1 MSPELQPI
9 RALSDRGAVL
19 QRIKHEFAAA
29 DPYYDQRRAALW
41 DRLTPLAQQ
50 VDKLQEQGHSV
61 DCSQQHRLEA
71 QWLLNYT
78 ADWPRAETTLKDLET
93 SLASHD
99 QPPLKQD
106 PGGSWGP
113 CCTEPYRK
121 LEPTAGAL
129 QDPHLGHGAA
139 LQPLAFMA
147 KFQDMDWLVGEPQR
161 PQVSSIPPTHPNHPY
176 QLR

>member
-9 RALSDRGAVL
+9 RALIDRGDVL
-19 QRIKHEFAAA
+19 QRIKHEFAVA

-41 DRLTPLAQQ
+41 DRLTPLADQ

-93 SLASHD
+93 SLANHD
-99 QPPLKQD
+99 QPPLEQD

-113 CCTEPYRK
+113 C
-121 LEPTAGAL
+121 
-129 QDPHLGHGAA
+129 
-139 LQPLAFMA
+139 
-147 KFQDMDWLVGEPQR
+147 
-161 PQVSSIPPTHPNHPY
+161 
-176 QLR
+176 